1 MSQTSSTAQRALE
14 IWKAGVRAVD
24 SETLVSHAIRV
35 TDQGLTICGH
45 TIPLQGHER
54 LLVTGA
60 GKAGSGMAAGVEA
73 ALRGSALAERTSG
86 WVNVPADCVRPL
98 AMIHLYP
105 ARPASLNEPTAEG
118 VYGARQILKKI
129 SDLEPDDIC
138 IVLISGGGSALLP
151 APLPPLTLEDKQL
164 VTRLLMSSGATIQE
178 LNCVRKQ
185 ISAVKGGRLVQAA
198 GCRHLFALIISDIVG
213 DPLDLIAS
221 GPTVVDQSTAQD
233 ALQVLQRFVSD
244 PAEIP
249 ESVWSILKSEQT
261 PAHPQNSV
269 RDATVFNQVIGN
281 NATALEA
288 ASHQALAL
296 GYEVYSLGSANE
308 GTAAETGVELAEL
321 CLQLQAGTG
330 PVPRPACI
338 LSGGE
343 PVVDLS
349 SSPHP
354 GKGGRNQELVLAAM
368 QRLWDES
375 LSGFCILSGGT
386 DGEDGP
392 TDAAGGILDEHSLKR
407 AHALQL
413 NPALYLRDH
422 NAYPILAETGSLLKT
437 GATQT
442 NVMDLRVAIVE

>member
-1 MSQTSSTAQRALE
+1 MSQASSTAQRAFQ

-24 SETLVSHAIRV
+24 SETLVSQAIQV
-35 TDQGLTICGH
+35 TDQELTICGH
-45 TIPLQGHER
+45 KIPLKGHER

-60 GKAGSGMAAGVEA
+60 GKAGSGMAAGVES
-73 ALRGSALAERTSG
+73 ALRGSSLSERTSG

-98 AMIHLYP
+98 SKIHLYP

-118 VYGARQILKKI
+118 VYGARQILQKM
-129 SDLEPDDIC
+129 SDLQPDDIC

-151 APLPPLTLEDKQL
+151 APLPPVTLEDKQR

-185 ISAVKGGRLVQAA
+185 ISAVKGGRLAQAA
-198 GCRHLFALIISDIVG
+198 GCRQLFALIISDIVG

-221 GPTVVDQSTAQD
+221 GPTVADESTAQD

-244 PAEIP
+244 PAQIP
-249 ESVWSILKSEQT
+249 DSVWSILKSEQT
-261 PAHPQNSV
+261 PADPQKSV
-269 RDATVFNQVIGN
+269 SQATVFNQIIGS

-288 ASHQALAL
+288 ASEQAQAL

-308 GTAAETGVELAEL
+308 GTAIGTGVELAEL

-330 PVPRPACI
+330 PVQRPACI

-349 SSPHP
+349 SSPNP

-368 QRLWDES
+368 ERLWDES

-392 TDAAGGILDEHSLKR
+392 TDAAGGILDELSLKR
-407 AHALQL
+407 AHERGLD
-413 NPALYLRDH
+413 PALYLRDH
-422 NAYPILAETGSLLKT
+422 NAYPILAATGSLLKT

-442 NVMDLRVAIVE
+442 NVMDLRVAIVD

>member
-1 MSQTSSTAQRALE
+1 MSPTSSAAQRAVQ
-14 IWKAGVRAVD
+14 IWKAGVKAVN
-24 SETLVSHAIRV
+24 SETLVSQAIQV
-35 TDQGLTICGH
+35 SDQELTICGH
-45 TIPLQGHER
+45 TIPLQGQER

-86 WVNVPADCVRPL
+86 WVNVPADCVRRL
-98 AMIHLYP
+98 SKIHLYP

-118 VYGARQILKKI
+118 VYGARQILQKM
-129 SDLEPDDIC
+129 SNLQPDDIC

-151 APLPPLTLEDKQL
+151 APLPPVTLEDKQL

-185 ISAVKGGRLVQAA
+185 ISAVKGGRLAQAA
-198 GCRHLFALIISDIVG
+198 GCRLLFALIISDIVG

-221 GPTVVDQSTAQD
+221 GPTVADQSTTQD
-233 ALQVLQRFVSD
+233 AMQVLQKFVSD
-244 PAEIP
+244 PAQIP
-249 ESVWSILKSEQT
+249 ASVWSILKSEST
-261 PAHPQNSV
+261 PAQSPQPD
-269 RDATVFNQVIGN
+269 RQATVFNQIIGS

-288 ASHQALAL
+288 ASQQARAL

-308 GTAAETGVELAEL
+308 GTAVDTGVELAEL
-321 CLQLQAGTG
+321 CLQIRAGAG
-330 PVPRPACI
+330 PVNRPACI

-349 SSPHP
+349 TSPQP
-354 GKGGRNQELVLAAM
+354 GKGGRNQEVVLAAM

-407 AHALQL
+407 AQELQL
-413 NPALYLRDH
+413 DTARYLQDH
-422 NAYPILAETGSLLKT
+422 NSYPFLAKTGSLLKT

-442 NVMDLRVAIVE
+442 NVMDLRVVIVD

>member
-1 MSQTSSTAQRALE
+1 MSQTSSTAQRALQ

-24 SETLVSHAIRV
+24 SETLVSRSIQV
-35 TDQGLTICGH
+35 TDQELTICGH

-73 ALRGSALAERTSG
+73 ALRGSALADRTTG

-98 AMIHLYP
+98 SKIHLYP
-105 ARPASLNEPTAEG
+105 ARPASLNEPTVEG
-118 VYGARQILKKI
+118 VYGARQILQKM
-129 SDLEPDDIC
+129 SNLHPDDIC

-151 APLPPLTLEDKQL
+151 APLPPVTLEDKQL

-185 ISAVKGGRLVQAA
+185 ISAVKGGRLAQAA
-198 GCRHLFALIISDIVG
+198 GCRQLFALIISDIVG

-221 GPTVVDQSTAQD
+221 GPTVADESTTQD

-244 PAEIP
+244 PAQIP
-249 ESVWSILKSEQT
+249 ESVWSVLKSEQT
-261 PAHPQNSV
+261 PAHSQKPV
-269 RDATVFNQVIGN
+269 RCATVFNHIIGS
-281 NATALEA
+281 NATAVEA
-288 ASHQALAL
+288 ASEQALAL
-296 GYEVYSLGSANE
+296 GYEVYTLGSANE
-308 GTAAETGVELAEL
+308 GTAADSGVELAEL
-321 CLQLQAGTG
+321 CMQLQAGTG
-330 PVPRPACI
+330 PVHRPACI

-354 GKGGRNQELVLAAM
+354 GKGGRNQELVLAAT
-368 QRLWDES
+368 QRLWDEAI
-375 LSGFCILSGGT
+375 SGFCILSGGT

-392 TDAAGGILDEHSLKR
+392 TDAAGGILDEFSLKR
-407 AHALQL
+407 AHELKL
-413 NPALYLRDH
+413 DPALYLRDH
-422 NAYPILAETGSLLKT
+422 NAYPFLAATGGLLKT

-442 NVMDLRVAIVE
+442 NVMDLRVAIVD